1 MKLFKSLIPVVF
13 IVCFGIQNI
22 QSQEISR
29 EDKKAIKSK
38 EQEIRVNEE
47 MLLSGIEG
55 LERIKSRL
63 EKDKSKDRI
72 TKEEVL
78 RKETIIR
85 NVESRLTN
93 LDQKIKT
100 QKSELVAFKKSLNVS
115 VAKEKETVT
124 EVKTTAVAATPE
136 VGNSNNLEKREQELK
151 AARLKLEQ
159 EIKASEEAYKKQ
171 LEALRQKNEKL
182 AKLDN
187 QLQAEKKEIEDK
199 ISKEKRMK
207 IMEVEDDISVN
218 EEMLI
223 SGREGVE
230 KKKSQLATAK
240 KAGDLTVE
248 DVKRKES
255 IISRIEK
262 RLNTLEK
269 EINVKKEELK
279 KLKAS

>member
-1 MKLFKSLIPVVF
+1 MKLFKSLIPVLVF
-13 IVCFGIQNI
+13 VCFGMQNVF
-22 QSQEISR
+22 SQEISR
-29 EDKKAIKSK
+29 EDRKTIKSK

-47 MLLSGIEG
+47 ILLSGIEG

-63 EKDKSKDRI
+63 QKDKSRNRI
-72 TKEEVL
+72 TKEEAL

-85 NVESRLTN
+85 NVEGRLSK
-93 LDQKIKT
+93 LDKKIKN
-100 QKSELVAFKKSLNVS
+100 QKSDLVAFKKSLNVKVEE
-115 VAKEKETVT
+115 VA
-124 EVKTTAVAATPE
+124 EVKTTEVAE
-136 VGNSNNLEKREQELK
+136 VSAPTTAGNSNSDLQQREQELK

-171 LEALRQKNEKL
+171 LEALRLKNEKL

-223 SGREGVE
+223 SGRQGL
-230 KKKSQLATAK
+230 KKKKDQLEAAK
-240 KAGDLTVE
+240 KNGGLTAE
-248 DVKRKES
+248 DIQRKES
-255 IISRIEK
+255 IINRVES
-262 RLNTLEK
+262 RLNKLES
-269 EINVKKEELK
+269 EIKVKKAELS
-279 KLKAS
+279 KLKAA